1 MIQVDSNDLEKNMK
15 KDKKTSLKKIPFTM
29 GKTVRFSKNQYFLY
43 KHKTVND
50 EMHEI

>member
-1 MIQVDSNDLEKNMK
+1 MIQVDSNDLEKIWK
-15 KDKKTSLKKIPFTM
+15 RIKKTLKIPFTM
-29 GKTVRFSKNQYFLY
+29 GKTVRFSKNQHFLY

>member
-1 MIQVDSNDLEKNMK
+1 MK
-15 KDKKTSLKKIPFTM
+15 KDKKTSLKKYHLQWV
-29 GKTVRFSKNQYFLY
+29 KLRFSKNQHFLY